1 MWLDSGCWFMYTE
14 FSRLQDHQDCELQ
27 FMPRMR
33 FVELHSLQRAELEPP
48 VFVTKAIG
56 IDLRPIVSH
65 AIRHYNMI
73 IVGPREK
80 LPEQCCTSLV

>member
-1 MWLDSGCWFMYTE
+1 
-14 FSRLQDHQDCELQ
+14 
-27 FMPRMR
+27 
-33 FVELHSLQRAELEPP
+33 LQRAELEPP
-48 VFVTKAIG
+48 VFVTKAIE

-80 LPEQCCTSLV
+80 LPEQCCTFLV